1 MARSFL
7 LKTAALVSSTLLA
20 SSTGAANAD
29 PAVVDLVHTS
39 GSNAKIAVFGAQVTS
54 FCTAEDPTV
63 NVLFMSKDGPTD
75 GVNPSRGGI
84 TVVFPNYEAITE
96 YNSVPELGFAR
107 ATKWTLNGVSQQGVF
122 NTDYSSASLSLASS
136 DATRQ
141 LWPFDFELRYEVR
154 LYSDRLE
161 TKLSV
166 ISRGSTGIE
175 FQALL
180 NNHIFAPDVRDYG
193 VVISGLHGVEYIDR
207 VTHTNQTDKDTV
219 FGITSRVDRIYKG
232 FKGSVRAHVKG
243 GNDIVDR
250 DVYIKSTAQFGDGG
264 HTPFFTQADYTL
276 WNPWTEGPVGGVDGA
291 GSDEYLRMVA
301 IGVGG
306 VSEKMMVA
314 PTMSYTVEQVVSVA
328 RTPPGYELDW

>member
-1 MARSFL
+1 MVCSFL
-7 LKTAALVSSTLLA
+7 LKTAALVSSVLLT

-63 NVLFMSKDGPTD
+63 NALFMSKDEPTD

-84 TVVFPNYEAITE
+84 TVVFPNYEALTGH
-96 YNSVPELGFAR
+96 NSVPEFGFAR
-107 ATKWTLNGVSQQGVF
+107 ATKWTLDSVLQQGVF
-122 NTDYSSASLSLASS
+122 NSDYSSASLSLASS

-161 TKLSV
+161 TKLIV
-166 ISRGSTGIE
+166 INTGATVIE

-180 NNHIFAPDVRDYG
+180 NNHIYVPDVRDTG
-193 VVISGLHGVEYIDR
+193 LVIAGLQGVEYIDR
-207 VTHTNQTDKDTV
+207 VTQTNKTDKHAI

-232 FKGSVRAHVKG
+232 VKGSVTAHVRG
-243 GNDIVDR
+243 GSMVNRNV
-250 DVYIKSTAQFGDGG
+250 VVNSTAWFGDGG
-264 HTPFFTQADYTL
+264 LTPSFTQADYTVS
-276 WNPWTEGPVGGVDGA
+276 NPWTEGPVAGVGGA

-306 VSEKMMVA
+306 VSERMLVA
-314 PTMSYTVEQVVSVA
+314 PIMSYAVDQVVMAVKM
-328 RTPPGYELDW
+328 TPDYELH